1 MLGLCTGPNYIL
13 LQTMKDLIAR
23 KLGERIRNL
32 RKGKF
37 LTQEILGERAMVS
50 YKFVGEIER
59 GDANPSISVL
69 IRIADALEVSLSDL
83 FTFPDEGEAK
93 NMLPYR
99 QARRHGFYSQE
110 VLQGLIPSKDI
121 KKQRQ
126 ILKALRLLRSALG
139 N

>member
-1 MLGLCTGPNYIL
+1 LGLCAGPNYIL
-13 LQTMKDLIAR
+13 LQTMKDIIAR

-59 GDANPSISVL
+59 GDANPSIGVL
-69 IRIADALEVSLSDL
+69 VRIAGALEVSLSDL
-83 FTFPDEGEAK
+83 FTFPDEGEVK
-93 NMLPYR
+93 GTLTYR
-99 QARRHGFYSQE
+99 PSQRHGFYAQE
-110 VLQGLIPSKDI
+110 ALQGLIPSKDI

-126 ILKALRLLRSALG
+126 ILKALKLLRSALG